1 MLLPNPYKAK
11 GKHKSTLHPY
21 TTITNGIKVAAL
33 HGTPPS
39 TIQRTIEKSANRLKV
54 SSLQNA
60 WLTTEKIKTVKVDT
74 NNKDDNEKENT
85 GEIATHIRSHA
96 KMRGAEKQGTGT
108 M

>member
-11 GKHKSTLHPY
+11 GKHISTLHPY

-96 KMRGAEKQGTGT
+96 KVRGAEKQGTGT